1 MLPGSLIHEVSV
13 VIPTHNRKA
22 MLRCTLTSVFEQTLQ
37 PLEVIVVDDGSTD
50 GTLDLLATEFPS
62 IIVITQTNH
71 GVSHARNQGIKQA
84 QGQWIALLDSDDIW
98 HPTKLENQHKF
109 LNRNPSL
116 CFCHTD
122 EVWVRQGKQIKQP
135 AYLNKSNQDIFL
147 KSLVRCIICPSS
159 VVMHKKIFENTGFF
173 DEQLTV
179 CEDYDLWLRVLLQY
193 EIAYLDQPLV
203 TKYGGHSD
211 QLSTTYWGMD
221 RFRVQS
227 LKNLLNNPNLKSNQ
241 IPLIFETLI
250 QKLDILAK
258 SFTKREKMKE
268 AEEFIKSRQFYS
280 DMLIRHAQSI
290 PH

>member
-1 MLPGSLIHEVSV
+1 MLPGSLIHAVSV
-13 VIPTHNRKA
+13 IIPTHNRKSR
-22 MLRCTLTSVFEQTLQ
+22 LRCTLTSVLEQTLQ

-50 GTLDLLATEFPS
+50 GTLDLLVTEFPS

-84 QGQWIALLDSDDIW
+84 QGQWIALLDSDDTW

-109 LNRNPSL
+109 LKRNPSL

-122 EVWVRQGKQIKQP
+122 EVWVRHGKQIKKP

-159 VVMHKKIFENTGFF
+159 VVMHKKIFENIGFF

-179 CEDYDLWLRVLLQY
+179 CEDYDIWLRALLQY
-193 EIAYLDQPLV
+193 EISYLDQPLV

-221 RFRVQS
+221 RFRIQS
-227 LKNLLNNPNLKSNQ
+227 LKNLLSNPNLKSNQ
-241 IPLIFETLI
+241 IPLILETLI

-280 DMLIRHAQSI
+280 DMLIRHTQSI
-290 PH
+290 HH